1 MLFKKDNMLLLYK
14 MGDPTSVA
22 DYPESPESPP
32 SPMRRE
38 VPQVDDNDWPEYRG
52 GKTSRMKSRRLA
64 SRSRSRK
71 FKTSRHKKTRRH
83 TRRNRRKNRNK

>member
-1 MLFKKDNMLLLYK
+1 MYNMVYYS
-14 MGDPTSVA
+14 GTHVAESTS
-22 DYPESPESPP
+22 
-32 SPMRRE
+32 MTN
-38 VPQVDDNDWPEYRG
+38 QDDDDWPAHHRG
-52 GKTSRMKSRRLA
+52 GKISRMKSRRLA